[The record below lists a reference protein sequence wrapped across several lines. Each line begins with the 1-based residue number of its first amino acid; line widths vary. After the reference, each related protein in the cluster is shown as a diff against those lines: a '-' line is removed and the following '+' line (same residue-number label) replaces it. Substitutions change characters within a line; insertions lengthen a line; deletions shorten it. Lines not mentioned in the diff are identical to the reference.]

1 MSDTTSMDRLASHVN
16 LCAEIGT
23 GWLYRGAYAG
33 VMTLDP
39 EDPRP
44 PYQQVA
50 AQLRAAIL
58 TRKLTPGE
66 RLPSQAELSQRY
78 GVARMTVQQA
88 LRILKD
94 EGLTVSRQGSG
105 VFVRERTSR
114 PVELRPH
121 LEAAFNDPDVT
132 IDFAGFTSET
142 LNNALQE
149 PLDRIRDGRVSPQSI
164 TARLLLSDPAG
175 LAVPSPVDGGEA
187 QASALYK
194 RTRRLTERHALAVR
208 DSLCE
213 LADLGLVPTVTVDIR
228 TVQAAPQFK
237 AYLLNRNEVFF
248 GFYPIAEHQATV
260 DGKAMAIHDVMGKD
274 ATLMHYATENDPDS
288 PGALFVTQV
297 QAWFDSVWNTVA
309 QEYQP

>member
-1 MSDTTSMDRLASHVN
+1 
-16 LCAEIGT
+16 
-23 GWLYRGAYAG
+23 
-33 VMTLDP
+33 MTLDP

-78 GVARMTVQQA
+78 GVARMTIQQA

-105 VFVRERTSR
+105 VFVRERTAR

-121 LEAAFNDPDVT
+121 LEAAFGEPHVT
-132 IDFAGFTSET
+132 VDFAGFTSET
-142 LNNALQE
+142 LNNVLQE
-149 PLDRIRDGRVSPQSI
+149 PLDRIRDGRVTPQSI
-164 TARLLLSDPAG
+164 TARLLLTDPAG
-175 LAVPSPVDGGEA
+175 LAVPSPVEGGDA
-187 QASALYK
+187 QTAALYK
-194 RTRRLTERHALAVR
+194 RTQRLTERHALAVR

-213 LADLGLVPTVTVDIR
+213 LQDLGLVPSVSVEIRAVT
-228 TVQAAPQFK
+228 AAPQFK
-237 AYLLNRNEVFF
+237 AYLLNGAEVFF
-248 GFYPIAEHQATV
+248 GFYPVAEHQATV
-260 DGKAMAIHDVMGKD
+260 DGKSTSIYDVMGKD

-297 QAWFDSVWNTVA
+297 QAWFDSVWTTVA
-309 QEYQP
+309 RDYQQ